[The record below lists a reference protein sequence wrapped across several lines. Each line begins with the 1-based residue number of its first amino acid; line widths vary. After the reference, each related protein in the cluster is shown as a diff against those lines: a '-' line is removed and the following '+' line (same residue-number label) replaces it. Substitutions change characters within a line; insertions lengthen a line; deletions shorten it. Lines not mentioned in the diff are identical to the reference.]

1 MEILTEM
8 AEELRTKNPVFKDKQ
23 LIKDKDHLG
32 VFLNTGSNC
41 PKTKKSL
48 IS

>member
-1 MEILTEM
+1 MEFLTEM
-8 AEELRTKNPVFKDKQ
+8 AEELRTKNPVFKNNQ
-23 LIKDKDHLG
+23 LIKDKDLLS
-32 VFLNTGSNC
+32 VFLHTGSNC